1 METDDPKKDL
11 EAGINIIGPT
21 LHKFFSVSPIYE
33 PVHNYQVEGIH
44 ISKSY
49 DATSHFET
57 VCDDVV
63 RIYQEITGEKDVSYI
78 YVPKKKEAE
87 DQ

>member
-11 EAGINIIGPT
+11 ASGLKIIEPT
-21 LHKFFSVSPIYE
+21 IHKFFSVSPLYE
-33 PVHNYQVEGIH
+33 PVNNPAVEGIH

-63 RIYQEITGEKDVSYI
+63 RLYKEITGEADVSYI
-78 YVPKKKEAE
+78 YVPKKKEAD